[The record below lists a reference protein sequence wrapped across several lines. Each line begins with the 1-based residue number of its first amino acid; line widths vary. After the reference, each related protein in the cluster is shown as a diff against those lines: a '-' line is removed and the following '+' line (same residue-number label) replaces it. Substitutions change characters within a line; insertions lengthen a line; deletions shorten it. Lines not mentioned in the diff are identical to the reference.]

1 MYKVQNILGLD
12 PEAVAKLKT
21 GEVSLA
27 SVKYNFLYC
36 VLNFATT

>member
-12 PEAVAKLKT
+12 PGAVTKLIT

-27 SVKYNFLYC
+27 EVSYTSVIVF
-36 VLNFATT
+36 